1 MPNLA
6 TWLRDK
12 DEQWFNP
19 IFARYPDVK
28 IWNALASPVPLEEM
42 DALLLTGGP
51 DIAPE
56 FLQQDVPDPSM
67 LDRDPDPRRDA
78 WEFGAVEHC
87 VGRELP
93 LFAICKG
100 MQTLNVALGGTL
112 TLDLSG
118 HNLPEQKDHDI
129 QVLRSD
135 KSARHRL
142 ARVNSSHHQ
151 AVDRVAESC
160 VVEAWSATDHVIE
173 QMRIRDYPFGLA
185 VQYHPERGGI
195 YDALFDD
202 FFAAIGK
209 PALKR

>member
-1 MPNLA
+1 MANLA
-6 TWLRDK
+6 TWLRAK
-12 DEQWFNP
+12 DEKWFSP
-19 IFARYPDVK
+19 IFARFPRVK
-28 IWNALASPVPLEEM
+28 IWNALTTEVPLEQM
-42 DALLLTGGP
+42 DALLLTGGA

-56 FLQQDVPDPSM
+56 FLRQEVPDPSI
-67 LDRDPDPRRDA
+67 LDKDFDRRRDV
-78 WEFGAVEHC
+78 WEFAAIEHS

-93 LFAICKG
+93 LLAICKG

-112 TLDLSG
+112 TLDLPG

-129 QVLRSD
+129 QELRVD

-142 ARVNSSHHQ
+142 PRVNSSHHQ

-160 VVEAWSATDHVIE
+160 LVEAWSATDRVIE

-185 VQYHPERGGI
+185 VQYHPERGTI

-202 FFAAIGK
+202 FFEAI
-209 PALKR
+209 KR